1 MGPKASLLYQSRWNK
16 GSLRLSYPPPIR
28 QSVAPMQ
35 LAEVF
40 FNISATSNAISF
52 KGVWQWIVPFRGNQP
67 KIKSLLSGHKWP
79 QSAVM
84 TTLLHRGNMEHHLG
98 VRRRVLGSLLQIKW
112 SEISRH
118 WFSYIFSE
126 VFNFHCH
133 WSDCHLRYHQSLR
146 PLSLIG
152 NLFKNENPIIS
163 RQIDRVI
170 VLNTSLEAGKWTCRF

>member
-1 MGPKASLLYQSRWNK
+1 MLHLSPVLIRSTTVLITGIENVTVFTFLHVVFSFDRIFFSVFRFWIIFFYGFAVSNGPQASLLYQSRWNK

-84 TTLLHRGNMEHHLG
+84 TTLLHRGNMAPP
-98 VRRRVLGSLLQIKW
+98 W
-112 SEISRH
+112 STT
-118 WFSYIFSE
+118 
-126 VFNFHCH
+126 
-133 WSDCHLRYHQSLR
+133 
-146 PLSLIG
+146 
-152 NLFKNENPIIS
+152 KNP
-163 RQIDRVI
+163 
-170 VLNTSLEAGKWTCRF
+170 W